1 MKNNDFFYKR
11 FSVGLTLDTSLSSFE
26 TFLDKYSKY
35 ISNFYF
41 SLPLGDK
48 FHARENVVK
57 QMQNPSKVDLLW
69 KMLKMIKS
77 YGIKLELVLNNG
89 NVTEKDICSSMQLL
103 DEHGISIDLLGITDD
118 IYTDVK
124 KYFPNQEL
132 VYSFKNRSHTKKEFK
147 EASGHY
153 DEIVLGRQ
161 NIRNYELFAYIKTQ
175 LNSKVVLL
183 INNGCSHIC
192 GGCTTLENCHSSYY
206 RAKLNYSPEFLY
218 ALQSVMPYEIHEN
231 LLDLSNVD
239 LLKISSRNASLQ
251 YLSDCMN
258 SYINCIEDAYIE
270 KSCNNYLLWGRL
282 AWHVEYYDVFSL
294 KRIRDYKALIYAKK
308 IIPVL
313 NNKIQLCLDLRDKYL
328 FEHSE
333 FIYDEKR
340 IKSAI
345 DKESRGL
352 PYSLDECIIGVSNC
366 RNLFAR
372 VSSENLRLLLQKLEL
387 SFNRICFEIPPLLQ
401 EDYVILDGL
410 LKHVSDNRINC
421 IVVNDWDTAQY
432 ISNNYSLAI
441 AIGEELS
448 FSNIYSPANDYMCD
462 NNEYFGNNLVSKE
475 LKQKISGMSDIK
487 FVVCDMNPEGLCIS
501 KNEML
506 PLYINLLHRNISY
519 DTCNC
524 NGESDCAMPCLRAPN
539 TSCRHIG
546 TDKPWSL
553 HCNSIRE
560 YITDYS
566 PIIKTIFENRATFI
580 IKV

>member
-1 MKNNDFFYKR
+1 MKSNDFFYKR
-11 FSVGLTLDTSLSSFE
+11 FSVGLTLDASISSFE
-26 TFLDKYSKY
+26 TFLLKYSKY

-57 QMQNPSKVDLLW
+57 QMHDPSKVDLLW

-89 NVTEKDICSSMQLL
+89 NITESDIVASKKLL
-103 DEHGISIDLLGITDD
+103 NEHGITIDLLGITDD
-118 IYTDVK
+118 IYADVK
-124 KYFPNQEL
+124 KHFPSQEL
-132 VYSFKNRSHTKKEFK
+132 VYSFKNRSHVKKDFEN
-147 EASGHY
+147 ASGHY

-161 NIRNYELFAYIKTQ
+161 NIRNYELFEYIKTQ

-206 RAKLNYSPEFLY
+206 RAKLTYSPEVLY
-218 ALQSVMPYEIHEN
+218 ALQSVMPYEIHED

-251 YLSDCMN
+251 YLSDCMD

-270 KSCNNYLLWGRL
+270 ESCNNYLLWGRL

-294 KRIRDYKALIYAKK
+294 ERIRNYKASIYAKK
-308 IIPVL
+308 HITVL
-313 NNKIQLCLDLRDKYL
+313 NNKINLCLDLRDKHL
-328 FEHSE
+328 FDESE
-333 FIYDEKR
+333 FVFEEER

-352 PYSLDECIIGVSNC
+352 PYSLDECIIGISNC
-366 RNLFAR
+366 RNLFAK
-372 VSSENLRLLLQKLEL
+372 VSLEKLNLFLRKLDLTFE
-387 SFNRICFEIPPLLQ
+387 SICFEIPPLLPA
-401 EDYVILDGL
+401 DYAILDGV
-410 LKHVSDNRINC
+410 LKSVSNSKIDC

-441 AIGEELS
+441 AIGEALS
-448 FSNIYSPANDYMCD
+448 FSNIYSPSNDYDCD
-462 NNEYFGNNLVSKE
+462 NNKHFGVQLVSKE
-475 LKQKISGMSDIK
+475 LRQKIAETGNVK

-501 KNEML
+501 KNEVL
-506 PLYINLLHRNISY
+506 PLYVNLQYHSIAY

-524 NGESDCAMPCLRAPN
+524 HADLDCSMPCLRVQGA
-539 TSCRHIG
+539 SCKHI
-546 TDKPWSL
+546 DKDIFWSL

-560 YITDYS
+560 RITNYS
-566 PIIKTIFENRATFI
+566 PIVKTVFENRATFI